1 MQGLMTSRTINYRA
15 DIDGLRSIAVIP
27 VLLFHSGW
35 TLFRGGFVGVDIFF
49 VISGYL
55 ISKIIWTEVRE
66 KRFSILR
73 FYERRARRILPAL
86 FVVIAA
92 CFLVGYRLMLASH
105 YDLFAQSAVAAVL
118 SVSNV
123 FFWHQSGYF
132 APDVDFAPLLHTWSL
147 GVEEQFYVIFP
158 ILLLVLHRLGLR
170 LTRALP
176 ILLVLTFALGV
187 YFSFTRPFGAFYLL
201 PARTWELLLGA
212 TLGVGAVPQL
222 KGRGNELLGLAG
234 LFSVIG
240 SIFLIDAHQP
250 FPGFVALFPC
260 LGAAALLYSGSAATL
275 AARILSARPLVFVG
289 LISYSLYLWHWP
301 IFSFARMIAADVHL
315 GWLAA
320 TAGIALSFLL
330 ATLSWYYVERPFRNA
345 RVWPARAIAIFS
357 IAGALALVA
366 AGLTVHFLHG
376 MPSRLN
382 PAVLTTQSAALDV
395 DPLRDPCRRY
405 AEHGRAQEC
414 RFGPAGAEPTYVL
427 IGDSHAAALRPAME
441 VAMAGTG
448 RAGALWWYQS
458 CPALIG
464 TLADDPQC
472 DAFRAQFLAD
482 LRQSPQIHTVFLAGR
497 WPPVLNGTLPEIGD
511 TLHIYL
517 RDEQTVTPSLAESAR
532 VFERSIGRTVRDIRA
547 MGKQVVILGDVP
559 APGFDV
565 PSILALARQNGAARA
580 ASLSVRDVREADA
593 AADTILARVARR
605 EGARYVP
612 VDAAFCSTSCA
623 LEMAGRPLY
632 SDSDHIS
639 LHAARDLVGPWLKAA
654 RIGDTAI
661 SPTR

>member
-1 MQGLMTSRTINYRA
+1 MTSRTSHYRA

-27 VLLFHSGW
+27 VMLFHSGW

-123 FFWHQSGYF
+123 FFWRQSGYF

-147 GVEEQFYVIFP
+147 GVEEQFYVLFP

-170 LTRALP
+170 LARALP
-176 ILLVLTFALGV
+176 VLLVVTFALGA

-201 PARTWELLLGA
+201 PARAWELLLGG
-212 TLGVGAVPQL
+212 TLGVGAVPRL
-222 KGRGNELLGLAG
+222 KGRGNELLGLVG
-234 LFSVIG
+234 LLSVIG

-260 LGAAALLYSGSAATL
+260 LGAAALIHSGSEATW
-275 AARILSARPLVFVG
+275 AARALSLRPLVFVG
-289 LISYSLYLWHWP
+289 WISYSLYLWHWP

-315 GWLAA
+315 GWLMAS
-320 TAGIALSFLL
+320 AGMALSFLL
-330 ATLSWYYVERPFRNA
+330 ATLSWYYVERPFRDSRA
-345 RVWPARAIAIFS
+345 WPAAAIAGFS
-357 IAGALALVA
+357 VAGALVLVA
-366 AGLTVHFLHG
+366 AGLTVHSLHG
-376 MPSRLN
+376 VPARLS
-382 PAVLTTQSAALDV
+382 PAVLTTQSAAFDL
-395 DPLRDPCRRY
+395 DPLREPCRRY
-405 AEHGRAQEC
+405 ADRGRAREC
-414 RFGPAGAEPTYVL
+414 RFGPSGVEPSYVV
-427 IGDSHAAALRPAME
+427 IGDSHAAALRPAVE
-441 VAMAGTG
+441 EGMAGTG
-448 RAGALWWYQS
+448 RAGTLWWHQS
-458 CPALIG
+458 CPTLIG
-464 TLADDPQC
+464 TRADDPGC
-472 DAFRAQFLAD
+472 DAFRTHILAD
-482 LRQSPQIHTVFLAGR
+482 LRGSPAIHTVFLAGR
-497 WPPVLNGTLPEIGD
+497 WAPVLNGTLPEIGD

-517 RDEQTVTPSLAESAR
+517 RDDQTVSPSLAESAR
-532 VFERSIGRTVRDIRA
+532 VFERSIGRTVRQIRA
-547 MGKQVVILGDVP
+547 MGKQVVILGGVP

-565 PSILALARQNGAARA
+565 PSILALARQNGAERA
-580 ASLSVRDVREADA
+580 ASLSAADVHEADA

-605 EGARYVP
+605 EGARYIA
-612 VDAAFCSTSCA
+612 VDGAFCSASCA
-623 LEMAGRPLY
+623 LETDGRPLY

-639 LHAARDLVGPWLKAA
+639 LHAARALVGPWLKAA
-654 RIGDTAI
+654 GINDVTDPAT
-661 SPTR
+661 P